1 MGLYDIA
8 PRVTQ
13 WQAEG
18 RPVLLARVL
27 ETVGVSSREPAAAV
41 AFAPGE
47 PLAGVVFSGAADAE
61 LSVFFEA
68 FSERG
73 DAWLTIAEDTAL
85 RAGLSCG
92 GRARVYLQPATD
104 LPWHPIL
111 AGEPVCLITEADTGA
126 TSAYQRSELRG
137 DPTLSEA
144 AGVFNRGVSDTR
156 LIAGSVVTALWPRPR
171 VIVVGAGQIAD
182 ALGVQGALL
191 GWTSEVV
198 GSLDDLELSAT
209 DCVVVLDHDLD
220 VSGTA
225 LTRALGS
232 PVAYVGA
239 LGSRHTQA
247 ARAGW
252 LAGHG
257 IDDLSRIHG
266 PAGLDIGSRT
276 AAEIALSIVAEIV
289 SLRQR

>member
-8 PRVTQ
+8 PRVTR

-47 PLAGVVFSGAADAE
+47 PFAGTLFSCAADAE
-61 LSVFFEA
+61 LSLLFEA

-73 DAWLTIAEDTAL
+73 EAWLTVAEAAAL

-92 GRARVYLQPATD
+92 GRARVFLQPASD

-111 AGEPVCLITEADTGA
+111 AGEPVCLITEAGTGR
-126 TSAYQRSELRG
+126 TSAYRRTELRG

-144 AGVFNRGVSDTR
+144 AAVFQRGVSDTR
-156 LIAGSVVTALWPRPR
+156 LISAAVVTALWPRPR
-171 VIVVGAGQIAD
+171 VIVLGSGQIAE
-182 ALGVQGALL
+182 ALGAQAALL
-191 GWTSEVV
+191 GWTSTIV
-198 GSLDDLELSAT
+198 GTLDDVELTAT

-220 VSGTA
+220 VSGAA
-225 LTRALGS
+225 LARALDS

-252 LAGHG
+252 LAEHG
-257 IDDLSRIHG
+257 VDDVTRIHG

-276 AAEIALSIVAEIV
+276 AAEIALSIVGEIV